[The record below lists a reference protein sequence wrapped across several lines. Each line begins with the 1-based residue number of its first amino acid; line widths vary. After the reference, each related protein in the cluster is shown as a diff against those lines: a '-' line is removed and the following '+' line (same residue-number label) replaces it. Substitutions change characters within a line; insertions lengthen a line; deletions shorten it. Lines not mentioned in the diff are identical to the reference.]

1 MRALTH
7 TGEPKDALAPSWYLS
22 AADDD
27 NVTPDMTGL
36 RGHWWAEGK
45 PCYTGPAAR
54 TLVCTV
60 AHSHVCIQAHSQ
72 RAPCVQARSQDSTP
86 HKTRS
91 VTPRPVRRAQGVSV
105 TSRATFALFGDFF
118 CDKIGSLLKIVIFEE
133 QSDKWTC
140 KGHIRR
146 WWWSYVK
153 AGENQRKAGR
163 ISASEERKSLS

>member
-1 MRALTH
+1 MIWLGWGVFGEKATHIDVNYYTAMRALTH

-60 AHSHVCIQAHSQ
+60 AHSHVCTQAHSH

-105 TSRATFALFGDFF
+105 TSRATFAAFGDFF
-118 CDKIGSLLKIVIFEE
+118 CDIDLLLRPNCDFWGTE
-133 QSDKWTC
+133 W
-140 KGHIRR
+140 
-146 WWWSYVK
+146 
-153 AGENQRKAGR
+153 
-163 ISASEERKSLS
+163 